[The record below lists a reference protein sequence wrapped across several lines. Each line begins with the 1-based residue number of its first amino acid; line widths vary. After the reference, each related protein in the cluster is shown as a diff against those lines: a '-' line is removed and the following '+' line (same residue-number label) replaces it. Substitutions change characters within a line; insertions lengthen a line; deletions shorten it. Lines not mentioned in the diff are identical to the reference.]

1 MKKTLALI
9 LAACMSF
16 SLVACGGG
24 GENSTPNPG
33 SQSTGG
39 SQTSGSQTTTGGDAA
54 GKTVGIAMPTQ
65 SLERWNRDGA
75 YLDEQFKAAGYK
87 TIVTYSDNKNEQQVN
102 DIQNMLSQGV
112 DLLIIAA
119 IDGNGLNTVMND
131 AGASNIPVIAY
142 DRLIMNDNVSYYVS
156 FDNYTVGKLQGTY
169 VKDTLDLDN
178 AAGPFNIEF
187 TGGDPADNNAPFFFN
202 GAMDTLKPYIDSGKL
217 NVVSGQTEFSVVG
230 TEQWKTEAALNRAQN
245 VLASYYS
252 DGTKLDAWLCS
263 NDSTALGVT
272 QAVLSDYAGGNSVI
286 ITGQDGD
293 VANLRNIKDGV
304 QSMTVYKA
312 VANEAV
318 VTLDLAKAILDGK
331 TADASLISGAGWSFD
346 CAYDT
351 DSYETTPGNKCPS
364 FLLVP
369 DVVTADNME
378 EKLVTPGYYKVGA
391 DGYLEATNG

>member
-131 AGASNIPVIAY
+131 AGAANIPVIAY

-331 TADASLISGAGWSFD
+331 TADESLISASGWGFD
-346 CAYDT
+346 CAFDT
-351 DSYETTPGNKCPS
+351 ESYQTTPRNKCPS

>member
-9 LAACMSF
+9 LAACMSL

-24 GENSTPNPG
+24 DKSNTPPAGG
-33 SQSTGG
+33 SQAGASQPANQPSTGG
-39 SQTSGSQTTTGGDAA
+39 SEA
-54 GKTVGIAMPTQ
+54 KTVGIAMPTKD
-65 SLERWNRDGA
+65 LERWNRDGA
-75 YLDEQFKAAGYK
+75 YLDDQFKAAGYN
-87 TIVTYSDNKNEQQVN
+87 TIVTYSDNKNDQQVN

-131 AGASNIPVIAY
+131 AGAAGVPVIAY
-142 DRLIMNDNVSYYVS
+142 DRLIMNDNSSYYVS
-156 FDNYTVGKLQGTY
+156 FDNYTVGKLQGEY
-169 VKDTLDLDN
+169 VRDALDLDN
-178 AAGPFNIEF
+178 AAGPFNMEF
-187 TGGDPADNNAPFFFN
+187 TAGDPADNNAGYFFN
-202 GAMDTLKPYIDSGKL
+202 GAFDVLKPYIDSGK
-217 NVVSGQTEFSVVG
+217 VVVPSGQTKFDAVA
-230 TEQWKTEAALNRAQN
+230 TDQWQTDVALDRAQN

-252 DGTKLDAWLCS
+252 GGTKLDAWLCS
-263 NDSTALGVT
+263 NDSTSLGVT
-272 QAVLSDYAGGNSVI
+272 QAITQDYAGGNSVV

-293 VANLRNIKDGV
+293 VANLRNIKDGK

-331 TADASLISGAGWSFD
+331 AADASLISGAGWGFD
-346 CAYDT
+346 CAFDT
-351 DSYETTPGNKCPS
+351 ESYETTPGHKCPS

>member
-24 GENSTPNPG
+24 GEKSTPNPG

-39 SQTSGSQTTTGGDAA
+39 SQVSGSQTTTGGDAA

-131 AGASNIPVIAY
+131 AGAANIPVIAY

-217 NVVSGQTEFSVVG
+217 TRVSGQTEFSVVG

-331 TADASLISGAGWSFD
+331 TADESLISASGWGFD
-346 CAYDT
+346 CAFDT
-351 DSYETTPGNKCPS
+351 ESYETTPGNKCPS

>member
-9 LAACMSF
+9 LAACMSL

-24 GENSTPNPG
+24 DKSNTPPAGG
-33 SQSTGG
+33 SNAGTSQSANQPSTGG
-39 SQTSGSQTTTGGDAA
+39 SEA
-54 GKTVGIAMPTQ
+54 KTVGIAMPTQ

-131 AGASNIPVIAY
+131 AGAAGVPVIAY
-142 DRLIMNDNVSYYVS
+142 DRLIMNDNSSYYVS
-156 FDNYTVGKLQGTY
+156 FDNYTVGKLQGEF
-169 VKDTLDLDN
+169 VRDALDLDN
-178 AAGPFNIEF
+178 AAGPFNMEF
-187 TGGDPADNNAPFFFN
+187 TAGDPADNNAPFFYN
-202 GAMDTLKPYIDSGKL
+202 GAFDVLKPYIDSGK
-217 NVVSGQTEFSVVG
+217 VIVPSGQTAFDAVA
-230 TEQWKTEAALNRAQN
+230 TDQWQTDVALDRAQN
-245 VLASYYS
+245 VLASFYS

-263 NDSTALGVT
+263 NDSTSMGVT
-272 QAVLSDYAGGNSVI
+272 QAVTQDYAGGNTVV

-293 VANLRNIKDGV
+293 VANLRNIKDGK

-331 TADASLISGAGWSFD
+331 TADASLISASGWDFE

-351 DSYETTPGNKCPS
+351 ESYETTPGHKCPS

-378 EKLVTPGYYKVGA
+378 EKLVTPGYYVVGA

>member
-1 MKKTLALI
+1 MKKFLALI
-9 LAACMSF
+9 LALCLCL
-16 SLVACGGG
+16 SLVACTSARNSGNSGGNNDTQG
-24 GENSTPNPG
+24 TDQP
-33 SQSTGG
+33 
-39 SQTSGSQTTTGGDAA
+39 TTGGDSQT
-54 GKTVGIAMPTQ
+54 GGETKTVGIAMPTQ

-75 YLDEQFKAAGYK
+75 YLDEQFKAAGYN
-87 TIVTYSDNKNEQQVN
+87 TIVTYSDNKNDQQVN

-131 AGASNIPVIAY
+131 AGAAGVPVIAY
-142 DRLIMNDNVSYYVS
+142 DRLIMNDNSSYYVS
-156 FDNYTVGKLQGTY
+156 FDNYTVGKLQGEF
-169 VKDTLDLDN
+169 VRDALDLDN
-178 AAGPFNIEF
+178 AAGPFNMEF
-187 TGGDPADNNAPFFFN
+187 TAGDPADNNAGYFFN
-202 GAMDTLKPYIDSGKL
+202 GAFDVLKPYIDSGK
-217 NVVSGQTEFSVVG
+217 VVVPSGQTAFDAVA
-230 TEQWKTEAALNRAQN
+230 TDQWQTDVALDRAQN

-263 NDSTALGVT
+263 NDSTSLGVT
-272 QAVLSDYAGGNSVI
+272 QAITQDYAGGNAVV

-293 VANLRNIKDGV
+293 VANLRNIKDGK

-318 VTLDLAKAILDGK
+318 VTLDLAKAILSGSTVD
-331 TADASLISGAGWSFD
+331 DSLISASGWGFE

-351 DSYETTPGNKCPS
+351 DSYETTPGHKCPS

-369 DVVTADNME
+369 DVVTKDNME
-378 EKLVTPGYYKVGA
+378 EKLVTPGYYVVGS

>member
-9 LAACMSF
+9 LAACMSL

-24 GENSTPNPG
+24 AGSNPGTSGSQPSGGSQSSG
-33 SQSTGG
+33 SQSTP
-39 SQTSGSQTTTGGDAA
+39 GGDAA
-54 GKTVGIAMPTQ
+54 SKTVGIAMPTQ

-75 YLDEQFKAAGYK
+75 YLDEQFKAAGYN

-119 IDGNGLNTVMND
+119 IDGNSLNTVMND

-217 NVVSGQTEFSVVG
+217 NVVSGQTAFDVVG
-230 TEQWKTEAALNRAQN
+230 TAGWKTENALNRAQN

-272 QAVLSDYAGGNSVI
+272 QAVTSDYAGGNSVI

-331 TADASLISGAGWSFD
+331 TADASLISASGWGFD
-346 CAYDT
+346 CAFDT
-351 DSYETTPGNKCPS
+351 ESYETTPGNKCPS

>member
-9 LAACMSF
+9 LAACMSL

-24 GENSTPNPG
+24 GDKSNTPPAGGNNAGGTSQAG
-33 SQSTGG
+33 SQQPSGG
-39 SQTSGSQTTTGGDAA
+39 SET
-54 GKTVGIAMPTQ
+54 KTVGIAMPTQ

-75 YLDEQFKAAGYK
+75 YLDEQFKAAGYN

-131 AGASNIPVIAY
+131 AGAAGIPVIAY
-142 DRLIMNDNVSYYVS
+142 DRLIMNDNSSYYVS
-156 FDNYTVGKLQGTY
+156 FDNYTVGKLQGEY
-169 VKDTLDLDN
+169 VRDALDLDN
-178 AAGPFNIEF
+178 AAGPFNMEF
-187 TGGDPADNNAPFFFN
+187 TAGDPADNNAGYFFN
-202 GAMDTLKPYIDSGKL
+202 GAMDVIKPYIDSGK
-217 NVVSGQTEFSVVG
+217 VVVPSGQTAFDAVA
-230 TEQWKTEAALNRAQN
+230 TDQWQTDVALDRAQN
-245 VLASYYS
+245 VLASFYS

-263 NDSTALGVT
+263 NDSTSMGVT
-272 QAVLSDYAGGNSVI
+272 QAVTQDYAGGNTVV

-293 VANLRNIKDGV
+293 VANLRNIKDGK

-346 CAYDT
+346 CAFDT
-351 DSYETTPGNKCPS
+351 DSYETTPGHKCPS

-378 EKLVTPGYYKVGA
+378 EKLVTPGYYVVGA